1 MQKTF
6 ESLKDNDIEIIVIAY
21 LLKHPELIDTHFE
34 YLDNSLFANVENLKI
49 FNVLEDFHRSQKNVS
64 IDTIKNYIPDIQSK
78 THKNLSSQIDQIV
91 FSKDI
96 FSNYLETL
104 QELHLRRE
112 LFKIT
117 QNKNNESTTFE
128 TSSNIKDIF
137 LDLEKKIF
145 DLSNIKKDKYE
156 IRDFSSVT
164 KASLQLI
171 EKAFKKKGKY
181 SGIVSG
187 FVDLDNMLE
196 GLQNSDLIILAGRPS
211 MGKTALATNIAFNAA
226 KYFFQEEDK
235 GSVVMFSLEMSAEQI
250 GLRILAE
257 QSKIPSDKLRKGEF
271 NEKDSLE
278 LQNTYQEINNLN
290 FFFDDSPNL
299 TVSELRSK
307 LRRYKNNY
315 NIKLVLIDYLQL
327 IKPESNRDN
336 RVNELSEI
344 TRNLKQLAKEFDL
357 PVISLSQLSR
367 QVENRDDKR
376 PLLSDLRE
384 SGSIEQDAD
393 VVMFIYRESYY
404 LERLEPIRKSEED
417 DLKYNERVSRWQQ
430 LTNDNYNKAEII
442 IAKQRHGPIG
452 SIKMHF
458 DANYTK
464 FSDLTTKDYDNIIE

>member
-1 MQKTF
+1 MQKTY
-6 ESLKDNDIEIIVIAY
+6 ESLKDNDIEIIIIAY
-21 LLKHPELIDTHFE
+21 LIKHPELIDTHFE
-34 YLDNSLFANVENLKI
+34 YLDNSLFANKENLKI
-49 FNVLEDFHRSQKNVS
+49 FNVLEDFHKSQKNIS

-78 THKNLSSQIDQIV
+78 THKDLSFQIDKII
-91 FSKDI
+91 FSKEI
-96 FSNYLETL
+96 FTNYLETL

-128 TSSNIKDIF
+128 TSNSIKDIF

-145 DLSNIKKDKYE
+145 DLSNLKKDNYE
-156 IRDFSSVT
+156 LRDFSSVT
-164 KASLQLI
+164 KSSLQLI

-181 SGIVSG
+181 SGVISG
-187 FVDLDNMLE
+187 FGDLDNMLG

-226 KYFFQEEDK
+226 KYFSQEENK

-257 QSKIPSDKLRKGEF
+257 QSRIPSDRLRKGEL

-278 LQNTYQEINNLN
+278 LQNTYQEISNFN

-307 LRRYKNNY
+307 LRRYKNHY

-404 LERLEPIRKSEED
+404 LQRNEPTRGADESQESYQKKHDSWKDRNEE
-417 DLKYNERVSRWQQ
+417 VF
-430 LTNDNYNKAEII
+430 NKAELIV
-442 IAKQRHGPIG
+442 AKQRNGPTGKIELY
-452 SIKMHF
+452 F
-458 DANYTK
+458 DDKFTK
-464 FSDLTTKDYDNIIE
+464 FLGIEKNASN

>member
-1 MQKTF
+1 MQKSY
-6 ESLKDNDIEIIVIAY
+6 ENLKDNDIEIIVLAY
-21 LLKHPELIDTHFE
+21 LLKHSELLDSHFELISSD
-34 YLDNSLFANVENLKI
+34 LFANIENLKI
-49 FNVLEDFHRSQKNVS
+49 FKVLEDFHQSQKNIS
-64 IDTIKNYIPDIQSK
+64 IETVKNYIPDIQSNTLK
-78 THKNLSSQIDQIV
+78 DLSLQIDQIV

-96 FSNYLETL
+96 FKNYLETL
-104 QELHLRRE
+104 RELYLRRE

-117 QNKNNESTTFE
+117 QSKNTETTSFE
-128 TSSNIKDIF
+128 TSNNIKDIF
-137 LDLEKKIF
+137 LDLEKKLF
-145 DLSNIKKDKYE
+145 DLSNFNKDSYE
-156 IRDFSSVT
+156 FKDFATVT
-164 KASLQLI
+164 KSSIQLV

-181 SGIVSG
+181 SGVVSG
-187 FVDLDNMLE
+187 FTDLDNMLG

-226 KYFFQEEDK
+226 KFYSSDEEK

-257 QSKIPSDKLRKGEF
+257 QSKIPSDKLRKGELT
-271 NEKDSLE
+271 EKDSIALSD
-278 LQNTYQEINNLN
+278 TYKEIHNLK

-327 IKPESNRDN
+327 IKPEGNKDN

-357 PVISLSQLSR
+357 PVVSLSQLSR
-367 QVENRDDKR
+367 QVESRDDKR

-404 LERLEPIRKSEED
+404 LQRNEPTRGSDESQESYQKKHDAWKDRNEE
-417 DLKYNERVSRWQQ
+417 VF
-430 LTNDNYNKAEII
+430 NKAELIV
-442 IAKQRHGPIG
+442 AKQRNGPTG
-452 SIKMHF
+452 KVDLYF
-458 DANYTK
+458 DDKYTK
-464 FSDLTTKDYDNIIE
+464 FLGMEK

>member
-21 LLKHPELIDTHFE
+21 LLKHPDLLDTHFE
-34 YLDNSLFANVENLKI
+34 HLDNSLFANVENLKI
-49 FNVLEDFHRSQKNVS
+49 FNILEDFNKSQKNIS

-78 THKNLSSQIDQIV
+78 THKELSQQIDQIV

-96 FSNYLETL
+96 FSSYLETL
-104 QELHLRRE
+104 QELYMRRE

-128 TSSNIKDIF
+128 TASNIKDIF
-137 LDLEKKIF
+137 MDLEKKLF
-145 DLSNIKKDKYE
+145 DLTNYKKSNYE
-156 IRDFSSVT
+156 FKNFATVT
-164 KASLQLI
+164 KSSLQLV

-187 FVDLDNMLE
+187 FEDLDNMLG

-211 MGKTALATNIAFNAA
+211 MGKTALATNIAFNAT
-226 KYFFQEEDK
+226 KYFSREEDK

-257 QSKIPSDKLRKGEF
+257 QSKIPSDKLRKGEL

-290 FFFDDSPNL
+290 FYFDDSPNL

-327 IKPESNRDN
+327 IKPEGSRDN

-404 LERLEPIRKSEED
+404 LQRNEPIRGADETQESYQKKHDTWKDRNEE
-417 DLKYNERVSRWQQ
+417 VF
-430 LTNDNYNKAEII
+430 NKAELIV
-442 IAKQRHGPIG
+442 AKQRNGPTGKIELY
-452 SIKMHF
+452 F
-458 DANYTK
+458 DDKYTK
-464 FSDLTTKDYDNIIE
+464 FLGIEKNASN

>member
-1 MQKTF
+1 MQKSY
-6 ESLKDNDIEIIVIAY
+6 ENLKDNDIEIIVIAY
-21 LLKHPELIDTHFE
+21 LLKHSDL
-34 YLDNSLFANVENLKI
+34 LDSYYEHINSSLFANLENLKI
-49 FNVLEDFHRSQKNVS
+49 YNVLIDFHQSQKNIS
-64 IDTIKNYIPDIQSK
+64 IETIKNYIPDIQSQTLK
-78 THKNLSSQIDQIV
+78 DLSLQVDQIV
-91 FSKDI
+91 FSDEI
-96 FSNYLETL
+96 FKNYLETL
-104 QELHLRRE
+104 QELYLRRE

-117 QNKNNESTTFE
+117 QSKNIESISFE
-128 TSSNIKDIF
+128 TSNSIKNIY

-145 DLSNIKKDKYE
+145 DLSNLKKDSYE
-156 IRDFSSVT
+156 FKDFATVT
-164 KASLQLI
+164 KSSLKI
-171 EKAFKKKGKY
+171 VEKAFKKKGKY
-181 SGIVSG
+181 SGVVSG
-187 FVDLDNMLE
+187 FGDLDNMLG

-226 KYFFQEEDK
+226 KYFSNEKENA
-235 GSVVMFSLEMSAEQI
+235 SAVMFSLEMSAEQI

-257 QSKIPSDKLRKGEF
+257 QAKIPSDKLRKGDL
-271 NEKDSLE
+271 NEKDSIE
-278 LQNTYQEINNLN
+278 LSNAYQEIHKLN

-327 IKPESNRDN
+327 IKPEGNRDN
-336 RVNELSEI
+336 RVSELSEI

-404 LERLEPIRKSEED
+404 LQRNEPTRGPDETQDSYKKKHDAWKDRNEE
-417 DLKYNERVSRWQQ
+417 VF
-430 LTNDNYNKAEII
+430 NKAELIV
-442 IAKQRHGPIG
+442 AKQRNGPTG
-452 SIKMHF
+452 KVDLYF
-458 DANYTK
+458 DDKYTK
-464 FSDLTTKDYDNIIE
+464 FLGMDKNSKN

>member
-1 MQKTF
+1 MQKSF
-6 ESLKDNDIEIIVIAY
+6 ENLKDNDIEIIVLAY
-21 LLKHPELIDTHFE
+21 ILKHSDLLDSHFD
-34 YLDNSLFANVENLKI
+34 YINSNLFANPENLKI
-49 FNVLEDFHRSQKNVS
+49 FSILIDFHQSQKNIS
-64 IDTIKNYIPDIQSK
+64 IETIKNYIPDIQSNTFK
-78 THKNLSSQIDQIV
+78 DLSLQIDQIV
-91 FSKDI
+91 FSKEI
-96 FSNYLETL
+96 FKNYLENL
-104 QELHLRRE
+104 QELYLRRE

-117 QNKNNESTTFE
+117 QSKNNESTSFVTE
-128 TSSNIKDIF
+128 NSIKDMV
-137 LDLEKKIF
+137 LDLEKKLF
-145 DLSNIKKDKYE
+145 DLSNFKKDNYE
-156 IRDFSSVT
+156 FKDFATVT
-164 KASLQLI
+164 KSSLQI
-171 EKAFKKKGKY
+171 VEKAFKKKGKY
-181 SGIVSG
+181 SGIASG
-187 FVDLDNMLE
+187 FTDLDNMLG

-226 KYFFQEEDK
+226 KYFANDEENA
-235 GSVVMFSLEMSAEQI
+235 SAVMFSLEMSAEQI

-257 QSKIPSDKLRKGEF
+257 QARIPSDKLRKGEL

-278 LQNTYQEINNLN
+278 LSNAYQEIHKLN

-327 IKPESNRDN
+327 IKPEGNRDN

-404 LERLEPIRKSEED
+404 LQRNEPTRGPDESQESYQKKHDTWKDRNEE
-417 DLKYNERVSRWQQ
+417 VF
-430 LTNDNYNKAEII
+430 NKAELI
-442 IAKQRHGPIG
+442 IAKQRNGPTG
-452 SIKMHF
+452 KVDLYF
-458 DANYTK
+458 DDKYTK
-464 FSDLTTKDYDNIIE
+464 FLGMDKNSDK

>member
-1 MQKTF
+1 MQKNF
-6 ESLKDNDIEIIVIAY
+6 ENLKDNDIEIIVLAY
-21 LLKHPELIDTHFE
+21 LLKHPDLLDSHFE
-34 YLDNSLFANVENLKI
+34 DINSDLFANLENLKI
-49 FNVLEDFHRSQKNVS
+49 FKVLNDFHQSQKNIS
-64 IDTIKNYIPDIQSK
+64 IETIKNYIPDIQSQTLK
-78 THKNLSSQIDQIV
+78 DLSSQIDQIV
-91 FSKDI
+91 FSKEI
-96 FSNYLETL
+96 FKNYLESL
-104 QELHLRRE
+104 HELYLRRE
-112 LFKIT
+112 IFKIT
-117 QNKNNESTTFE
+117 QSKNLESTSFD
-128 TSSNIKDIF
+128 TSNSIKSIV
-137 LDLEKKIF
+137 LDLEKKLF
-145 DLSNIKKDKYE
+145 DLSNIKKDSYE
-156 IRDFSSVT
+156 FKDFATVT
-164 KASLQLI
+164 KSSLQI
-171 EKAFKKKGKY
+171 VEKAFKKKGKY

-187 FVDLDNMLE
+187 FTDLDDKLG

-226 KYFFQEEDK
+226 KYFSNEEENA
-235 GSVVMFSLEMSAEQI
+235 SAVMFSLEMSAEQI

-257 QSKIPSDKLRKGEF
+257 QAKIPSDKLRKGEL

-278 LQNTYQEINNLN
+278 LSNAYQEIHKLN

-327 IKPESNRDN
+327 IKPEGNRDN

-357 PVISLSQLSR
+357 PVVSLSQLSR

-404 LERLEPIRKSEED
+404 LQRNEPTRGSDETQESYQKKYEAWRNRNEE
-417 DLKYNERVSRWQQ
+417 VF
-430 LTNDNYNKAEII
+430 NKAELI
-442 IAKQRHGPIG
+442 IAKQRNGPTG
-452 SIKMHF
+452 KVDLYF
-458 DANYTK
+458 DDKYTK
-464 FSDLTTKDYDNIIE
+464 FLGMDKNSNK

>member
-1 MQKTF
+1 MQKTY

-34 YLDNSLFANVENLKI
+34 LLNNYLFSNLDNLKI
-49 FNVLEDFHRSQKNVS
+49 FKVIYEFHNSQKNVS
-64 IDTIKNYIPDIQSK
+64 IDTIKNYIPDIQTK
-78 THKNLSSQIDQIV
+78 TLRDLSHQIDQIV

-104 QELHLRRE
+104 QELYLRRE

-117 QNKNNESTTFE
+117 QNKNSEITSFE

-137 LDLEKKIF
+137 LDFEKKLF
-145 DLSNIKKDKYE
+145 DLSNLNNDNYE
-156 IRDFSSVT
+156 LRDFASVT
-164 KASLQLI
+164 KSSLQLV

-187 FVDLDNMLE
+187 FGDLDNMLG

-211 MGKTALATNIAFNAA
+211 MGKTALATNIAFNAS
-226 KYFFQEEDK
+226 KYFSQEDDK
-235 GSVVMFSLEMSAEQI
+235 SSVVMFSLEMSAEQI

-257 QSKIPSDKLRKGEF
+257 QSRIPSDKLRKGEL
-271 NEKDSLE
+271 NEKDSLD
-278 LQNTYQEINNLN
+278 LQNTYKEINNLN

-307 LRRYKNNY
+307 LRRYKNNF

-327 IKPESNRDN
+327 IKPEGNKDN

-404 LERLEPIRKSEED
+404 LQRNEPTRGADETQESYQKKHNSWKDRNEE
-417 DLKYNERVSRWQQ
+417 VF
-430 LTNDNYNKAEII
+430 NKAELIV
-442 IAKQRHGPIG
+442 AKQRNGPTGKIELY
-452 SIKMHF
+452 F
-458 DANYTK
+458 DDKYTK
-464 FSDLTTKDYDNIIE
+464 FLGIEKNASN

>member
-6 ESLKDNDIEIIVIAY
+6 ESLKDNDIETIVIAY
-21 LLKHPELIDTHFE
+21 LLKHPELIDTHYE
-34 YLDNSLFANVENLKI
+34 YLDNSLFANPENLKI
-49 FNVLEDFHRSQKNVS
+49 FNVLDDFHKSQKNIS

-78 THKNLSSQIDQIV
+78 THKDLSLKIDQIV

-104 QELHLRRE
+104 QELYLRRQ

-117 QNKNNESTTFE
+117 QNKNYESTSFE
-128 TSSNIKDIF
+128 TTNSIKDIF
-137 LDLEKKIF
+137 LDLEKKLF
-145 DLSNIKKDKYE
+145 DLSNFKKSTYE
-156 IRDFSSVT
+156 IRNFASVT
-164 KASLQLI
+164 KASLQLV

-181 SGIVSG
+181 SGVVSG
-187 FVDLDNMLE
+187 FVDLDNILG

-226 KYFFQEEDK
+226 KYFSQEDEK
-235 GSVVMFSLEMSAEQI
+235 GSVLMFSLEMSAEQI

-257 QSKIPSDKLRKGEF
+257 QSKIPSDKLRKGEL
-271 NEKDSLE
+271 NEKDSLK
-278 LQNTYQEINNLN
+278 LSNTYQEINNLN
-290 FFFDDSPNL
+290 FFFDDSPNI

-315 NIKLVLIDYLQL
+315 NIRLVIIDYLQL
-327 IKPESNRDN
+327 IKPESNKDN

-404 LERLEPIRKSEED
+404 LQRNEPTRGADETQESYQKKHDSWKDRNEE
-417 DLKYNERVSRWQQ
+417 VF
-430 LTNDNYNKAEII
+430 NKAELIV
-442 IAKQRHGPIG
+442 AKQRNGPTGKIELY
-452 SIKMHF
+452 F
-458 DANYTK
+458 DDKYTK
-464 FSDLTTKDYDNIIE
+464 FLGIEKNVSN

>member
-1 MQKTF
+1 MQKTY
-6 ESLKDNDIEIIVIAY
+6 ENLKDNDIEIIVIAY
-21 LLKHPELIDTHFE
+21 LLKHPELLDTHFE
-34 YLDNSLFANVENLKI
+34 HINPDLFSNIENLKI
-49 FNVLEDFHRSQKNVS
+49 YKVLNDFHQSQKN
-64 IDTIKNYIPDIQSK
+64 ITIETIKNYIPDIQSNTLK
-78 THKNLSSQIDQIV
+78 DLSSQIDQIV

-96 FSNYLETL
+96 FKSYLETL
-104 QELHLRRE
+104 QELFIRRE

-117 QNKNNESTTFE
+117 QNKNSESTTFN
-128 TSSNIKDIF
+128 TSSNIKDIV
-137 LDLEKKIF
+137 LDLEKKLF
-145 DLSNIKKDKYE
+145 DLSNFKKDNYE
-156 IRDFSSVT
+156 FKDFATVT
-164 KASLQLI
+164 KSSLKI
-171 EKAFKKKGKY
+171 VEKAFKKKGKY

-187 FVDLDNMLE
+187 FEDLDNMLG

-226 KYFFQEEDK
+226 KYFSNEEEK
-235 GSVVMFSLEMSAEQI
+235 ASAVMFSLEMSAEQI

-257 QSKIPSDKLRKGEF
+257 QAKIPSDKLRKGDL

-278 LQNTYQEINNLN
+278 LSNAYQEIHKLN

-327 IKPESNRDN
+327 IKPEGSRDN
-336 RVNELSEI
+336 RVSELSEI

-404 LERLEPIRKSEED
+404 LQRNEPTRGPDESQDSYKKKHDSWKDRNEE
-417 DLKYNERVSRWQQ
+417 VF
-430 LTNDNYNKAEII
+430 NKAELIV
-442 IAKQRHGPIG
+442 AKQRNGPTG
-452 SIKMHF
+452 KVDLYF
-458 DANYTK
+458 DDKYTK
-464 FSDLTTKDYDNIIE
+464 FLGMDKNSKN

>member
-1 MQKTF
+1 MQKTY

-21 LLKHPELIDTHFE
+21 LLKHPDLIDTHFE
-34 YLDNSLFANVENLKI
+34 YLNNSLFSNKENLRI
-49 FNVLEDFHRSQKNVS
+49 FNVLEDFHKSQKNIS
-64 IDTIKNYIPDIQSK
+64 IDTIKNYIPDIHSQ
-78 THKNLSSQIDQIV
+78 THKDLSLQIDQIV
-91 FSKDI
+91 FSEDI
-96 FSNYLETL
+96 FSSYIETL
-104 QELHLRRE
+104 QELYLRRE

-117 QNKNNESTTFE
+117 QNKNNEATTFE
-128 TSSNIKDIF
+128 TSNSIKDIF
-137 LDLEKKIF
+137 TDLEKKLI
-145 DLSNIKKDKYE
+145 DISNFKKDNYE
-156 IRDFSSVT
+156 FRDFASVT
-164 KASLQLI
+164 KASLKLV
-171 EKAFKKKGKY
+171 ERAFKKKGKY

-187 FVDLDNMLE
+187 FVDLDNMLG

-211 MGKTALATNIAFNAA
+211 MGKTALATNIAFNTA
-226 KYFFQEEDK
+226 KYFAKEKEA

-257 QSKIPSDKLRKGEF
+257 QSKIPSDKLRKGDL

-278 LQNTYQEINNLN
+278 LQNTFQEINDLN

-315 NIKLVLIDYLQL
+315 NIRLVLIDYLQL

-404 LERLEPIRKSEED
+404 LQRNEPTRGADETQESYQKKHDSWKDRNEE
-417 DLKYNERVSRWQQ
+417 VF
-430 LTNDNYNKAEII
+430 NKAELIV
-442 IAKQRHGPIG
+442 AKQRNGPTGKIELY
-452 SIKMHF
+452 F
-458 DANYTK
+458 DDKYTK
-464 FSDLTTKDYDNIIE
+464 FLGIEKNASN

>member
-1 MQKTF
+1 MQKSY
-6 ESLKDNDIEIIVIAY
+6 ENLKDNDIEIIVLAY
-21 LLKHPELIDTHFE
+21 ILKHPELLDSHFE
-34 YLDNSLFANVENLKI
+34 FISVDLFANLENLKI
-49 FNVLEDFHRSQKNVS
+49 FKVLEDFHRSQKNIS
-64 IDTIKNYIPDIQSK
+64 IETVKNYIPDIQSNTLK
-78 THKNLSSQIDQIV
+78 ELSLQIDQIV

-96 FSNYLETL
+96 FKNYLETL
-104 QELHLRRE
+104 QELYLRRE

-117 QNKNNESTTFE
+117 QSKNTETTSFE
-128 TSSNIKDIF
+128 TSNNIKDIF
-137 LDLEKKIF
+137 LDLEKKLF
-145 DLSNIKKDKYE
+145 DLSNFNKDSY
-156 IRDFSSVT
+156 DFKDFATVT
-164 KASLQLI
+164 KSSIQLV

-181 SGIVSG
+181 SGVASG
-187 FVDLDNMLE
+187 FSDLDNMLG
-196 GLQNSDLIILAGRPS
+196 GLQNSDLVILAARPS

-226 KYFFQEEDK
+226 KYYSSEEEK

-257 QSKIPSDKLRKGEF
+257 QSKIPSDKLRKGELTE
-271 NEKDSLE
+271 NDSMALSE
-278 LQNTYQEINNLN
+278 AYKEIHNLN

-327 IKPESNRDN
+327 IKPEGNKDN

-357 PVISLSQLSR
+357 PVVSLSQLSR
-367 QVENRDDKR
+367 QVESRDDKR

-404 LERLEPIRKSEED
+404 LQRNEPTRGPDESQESYQKKHDAWKDRNEE
-417 DLKYNERVSRWQQ
+417 VF
-430 LTNDNYNKAEII
+430 NKAELIV
-442 IAKQRHGPIG
+442 AKQRNGPTG
-452 SIKMHF
+452 KVDLYF
-458 DANYTK
+458 DDKYTK
-464 FSDLTTKDYDNIIE
+464 FLGMEK

>member
-1 MQKTF
+1 MQKSY
-6 ESLKDNDIEIIVIAY
+6 ENLKDNDIEIIVLAY
-21 LLKHPELIDTHFE
+21 LLKHSELLDSHFE
-34 YLDNSLFANVENLKI
+34 FISADLFANSENLKI
-49 FNVLEDFHRSQKNVS
+49 FKVLEDFHQKQKNIS
-64 IDTIKNYIPDIQSK
+64 IETVKNYIPDIQSNTLK
-78 THKNLSSQIDQIV
+78 GLSLQIDQIV

-96 FSNYLETL
+96 FKNYLETL
-104 QELHLRRE
+104 QELYLRRE

-117 QNKNNESTTFE
+117 QSKNTEATSFE
-128 TSSNIKDIF
+128 TSNNVKDIF
-137 LDLEKKIF
+137 LDLEKKLF
-145 DLSNIKKDKYE
+145 DLSNFNKDSYE
-156 IRDFSSVT
+156 FKDFATVT
-164 KASLQLI
+164 KSSIKLV

-181 SGIVSG
+181 SGVVSG
-187 FVDLDNMLE
+187 FNDLDNMLG
-196 GLQNSDLIILAGRPS
+196 GLQNSDLVILAGRPS

-226 KYFFQEEDK
+226 KFYSSEEEK

-257 QSKIPSDKLRKGEF
+257 QSKIPSDKLRKGELTE
-271 NEKDSLE
+271 NDSIALSE
-278 LQNTYQEINNLN
+278 TYKEIHNLK

-327 IKPESNRDN
+327 IKPEGNKDN

-357 PVISLSQLSR
+357 PVVSLSQLSR
-367 QVENRDDKR
+367 QVESRDDKR

-404 LERLEPIRKSEED
+404 LQRNEPTRGPDESQESYQKKHDAWKNRNEE
-417 DLKYNERVSRWQQ
+417 VF
-430 LTNDNYNKAEII
+430 NKAELI
-442 IAKQRHGPIG
+442 IAKQRNGPTG
-452 SIKMHF
+452 KVDLYF
-458 DANYTK
+458 DDKYTK
-464 FSDLTTKDYDNIIE
+464 FLGMEK

>member
-1 MQKTF
+1 MQKSY
-6 ESLKDNDIEIIVIAY
+6 ENLKDNDIEIIVLAY
-21 LLKHPELIDTHFE
+21 LLKHSELLDSHFELISSD
-34 YLDNSLFANVENLKI
+34 LFANIENLKI
-49 FNVLEDFHRSQKNVS
+49 FKVLEDFHQSQKNIS
-64 IDTIKNYIPDIQSK
+64 IETVKNYIPDIQSNTLK
-78 THKNLSSQIDQIV
+78 DLSLQIDQIV

-96 FSNYLETL
+96 FKNYLETL
-104 QELHLRRE
+104 QELYLRRE

-117 QNKNNESTTFE
+117 QSKNTETTSFE
-128 TSSNIKDIF
+128 TSNNIKDIF
-137 LDLEKKIF
+137 LDLEKKLF
-145 DLSNIKKDKYE
+145 DLSNFNKDSYE
-156 IRDFSSVT
+156 FKDFATVT
-164 KASLQLI
+164 KSSIQLV

-181 SGIVSG
+181 SGVVSG
-187 FVDLDNMLE
+187 FTDLDNMLG

-226 KYFFQEEDK
+226 KFYSSDEEK

-257 QSKIPSDKLRKGEF
+257 QSKIPSDKLRKGELT
-271 NEKDSLE
+271 EKDSIALSD
-278 LQNTYQEINNLN
+278 TYKEIHNLK

-327 IKPESNRDN
+327 IKPEGNKDN

-357 PVISLSQLSR
+357 PVVSLSQLSR
-367 QVENRDDKR
+367 QVESRDDKR

-404 LERLEPIRKSEED
+404 LQRNEPTRGSDESQESYQKKHDAWKDRNEE
-417 DLKYNERVSRWQQ
+417 VF
-430 LTNDNYNKAEII
+430 NKAELI
-442 IAKQRHGPIG
+442 IAKQRNGPTG
-452 SIKMHF
+452 KVDLYF
-458 DANYTK
+458 DDKYTK
-464 FSDLTTKDYDNIIE
+464 FLGMEK

>member
-1 MQKTF
+1 MQKSF
-6 ESLKDNDIEIIVIAY
+6 DSLKDNDIEIIVIAY

-34 YLDNSLFANVENLKI
+34 YLDNSLFSNIENLKI
-49 FNVLEDFHRSQKNVS
+49 FNVLEEFHKSQKNIS

-78 THKNLSSQIDQIV
+78 THKDLSFQIDQIV

-96 FSNYLETL
+96 FSSYLETL

-128 TSSNIKDIF
+128 ISNSIKDIV
-137 LDLEKKIF
+137 LDLEKKLF
-145 DLSNIKKDKYE
+145 DLSNYKKDNYE
-156 IRDFSSVT
+156 LKNFSSVT
-164 KASLQLI
+164 KSSLQLI

-187 FVDLDNMLE
+187 FGDLDNML
-196 GLQNSDLIILAGRPS
+196 GGMQNSDLIILAGRPS

-226 KYFFQEEDK
+226 KYFSQEENK

-257 QSKIPSDKLRKGEF
+257 QSKISSDKLRKGEI
-271 NEKDSLE
+271 NEKDSLK
-278 LQNTYQEINNLN
+278 LQNTYQEINSLN

-307 LRRYKNNY
+307 LRRYKNNF

-367 QVENRDDKR
+367 QVENREDKR

-404 LERLEPIRKSEED
+404 LQRNEPTRGADETQESYQKKHDSWKD
-417 DLKYNERVSRWQQ
+417 RNEQVF
-430 LTNDNYNKAEII
+430 NKAELIV
-442 IAKQRHGPIG
+442 AKQRNGPTGKIELY
-452 SIKMHF
+452 F
-458 DANYTK
+458 DDKFTK
-464 FSDLTTKDYDNIIE
+464 FLGIEKNASN

>member
-1 MQKTF
+1 MQKSY
-6 ESLKDNDIEIIVIAY
+6 ENLKDNDIEIIVLAY
-21 LLKHPELIDTHFE
+21 LLKHSELLDSHFE
-34 YLDNSLFANVENLKI
+34 FISADLFANSENLKI
-49 FNVLEDFHRSQKNVS
+49 FKVLEDFHQKQKNIS
-64 IDTIKNYIPDIQSK
+64 IETVKNYIPDIQSNTLK
-78 THKNLSSQIDQIV
+78 GLSLQIDQIV

-96 FSNYLETL
+96 FKNYLETL
-104 QELHLRRE
+104 QELYLRRE

-117 QNKNNESTTFE
+117 QSKNTEATSFE
-128 TSSNIKDIF
+128 TSNNVKDIF
-137 LDLEKKIF
+137 LDLEKKLF
-145 DLSNIKKDKYE
+145 DLSNFNKDSYE
-156 IRDFSSVT
+156 FKDFATVT
-164 KASLQLI
+164 KSSIKLV

-181 SGIVSG
+181 SGVVSG
-187 FVDLDNMLE
+187 FNDLDNMLG
-196 GLQNSDLIILAGRPS
+196 GLQNSDLVILAGRPS

-226 KYFFQEEDK
+226 KFYSSEEEK

-257 QSKIPSDKLRKGEF
+257 QSKIPSDKLRKGELTE
-271 NEKDSLE
+271 NDSIALSE
-278 LQNTYQEINNLN
+278 TYKEIHNLK

-327 IKPESNRDN
+327 IKPEGNKDN

-357 PVISLSQLSR
+357 PVVSLSQLSR
-367 QVENRDDKR
+367 QVESRDDKR

-404 LERLEPIRKSEED
+404 LQRNEPNRGPDESQESYQKKHDAWKDRNEE
-417 DLKYNERVSRWQQ
+417 VF
-430 LTNDNYNKAEII
+430 NKAELI
-442 IAKQRHGPIG
+442 IAKQRNGPTG
-452 SIKMHF
+452 KVDLYF
-458 DANYTK
+458 DDKYTK
-464 FSDLTTKDYDNIIE
+464 FLGMEK

>member
-21 LLKHPELIDTHFE
+21 LLKHPELIDSHFE
-34 YLDNSLFANVENLKI
+34 HLDNTLFANAENLKI
-49 FNVLEDFHRSQKNVS
+49 FDILIDFHKSQKNIS

-78 THKNLSSQIDQIV
+78 THKDLSSQIDQIV
-91 FSKDI
+91 FSKEV
-96 FSNYLETL
+96 FSNYLDTL
-104 QELHLRRE
+104 QDLYLRRE

-128 TSSNIKDIF
+128 TSMGIKDIF

-145 DLSNIKKDKYE
+145 DLSNKKKDNYE
-156 IRDFSSVT
+156 LRDFASVT
-164 KASLQLI
+164 KASLQLV
-171 EKAFKKKGKY
+171 EKAFKRKGKY
-181 SGIVSG
+181 SGVVSG
-187 FVDLDNMLE
+187 FGDLDNMLG

-226 KYFFQEEDK
+226 KYFSQDIDK

-257 QSKIPSDKLRKGEF
+257 QSKIPSDKLRKGEL

-278 LQNTYQEINNLN
+278 LSNAYQDINNLN

-299 TVSELRSK
+299 SVSELRSK
-307 LRRYKNNY
+307 LRRYKNNF
-315 NIKLVLIDYLQL
+315 NIKLIIIDYLQL
-327 IKPESNRDN
+327 IKPEGNRDN

-344 TRNLKQLAKEFDL
+344 TRNLKQLAKEFNL

-404 LERLEPIRKSEED
+404 LQRNEPTRGADETQESYQKKMD
-417 DLKYNERVSRWQQ
+417 VWKDRNEAVF
-430 LTNDNYNKAEII
+430 NKAELIV
-442 IAKQRHGPIG
+442 AKQRNGPTGKIELY
-452 SIKMHF
+452 F
-458 DANYTK
+458 DDKYTK
-464 FSDLTTKDYDNIIE
+464 FLGIEKNASN

>member
-1 MQKTF
+1 MQKSF
-6 ESLKDNDIEIIVIAY
+6 ENLKDNDIEIIVLAY
-21 LLKHPELIDTHFE
+21 LLKHPELLDSHFE
-34 YLDNSLFANVENLKI
+34 LISSDLFANLENLKI
-49 FNVLEDFHRSQKNVS
+49 FKILEDFHQSQKNIS
-64 IDTIKNYIPDIQSK
+64 IETIKNYIPDIQSNTLK
-78 THKNLSSQIDQIV
+78 DLSLQIDQIV

-96 FSNYLETL
+96 FKNYLETL
-104 QELHLRRE
+104 QELYLRRE

-117 QNKNNESTTFE
+117 QSKNNETTTFE
-128 TSSNIKDIF
+128 TSNNIKDIF
-137 LDLEKKIF
+137 LDLEKKLF
-145 DLSNIKKDKYE
+145 DLSNFNKDSYE
-156 IRDFSSVT
+156 FKDFATVT
-164 KASLQLI
+164 KSSIQLV

-181 SGIVSG
+181 SGVASG
-187 FVDLDNMLE
+187 FTDLDNMLG

-226 KYFFQEEDK
+226 KFYSSDEEK

-257 QSKIPSDKLRKGEF
+257 QSKIPSDKLRKGELT
-271 NEKDSLE
+271 EKDSIALSD
-278 LQNTYQEINNLN
+278 TYKEIHNLK

-327 IKPESNRDN
+327 IKPEGNKDN

-357 PVISLSQLSR
+357 PVVSLSQLSR
-367 QVENRDDKR
+367 QVESRDDKR

-404 LERLEPIRKSEED
+404 LQRNEPTRGSDESQESYQKKHDAWKDRNEE
-417 DLKYNERVSRWQQ
+417 VF
-430 LTNDNYNKAEII
+430 NKAELIV
-442 IAKQRHGPIG
+442 AKQRNGPTG
-452 SIKMHF
+452 KVNLYF
-458 DANYTK
+458 DDKYTK
-464 FSDLTTKDYDNIIE
+464 FLGMEK

>member
-1 MQKTF
+1 MQKTY
-6 ESLKDNDIEIIVIAY
+6 ENLKDNDIEIIVIAY
-21 LLKHPELIDTHFE
+21 LLKHPELLDTHFE
-34 YLDNSLFANVENLKI
+34 HINPDLFSNIENLKI
-49 FNVLEDFHRSQKNVS
+49 YNVLNDFHQSQKN
-64 IDTIKNYIPDIQSK
+64 ITIETIKNYIPDIQSNTLK
-78 THKNLSSQIDQIV
+78 DLSSQIDQIV

-96 FSNYLETL
+96 FKNYLETL
-104 QELHLRRE
+104 QELFIRRE

-117 QNKNNESTTFE
+117 QNKNSESTTFN
-128 TSSNIKDIF
+128 TSSNIKDIV
-137 LDLEKKIF
+137 LDLEKKLF
-145 DLSNIKKDKYE
+145 DLSNFKKDNYE
-156 IRDFSSVT
+156 FKDFATVT
-164 KASLQLI
+164 KSSLKI
-171 EKAFKKKGKY
+171 VEKAFKKKGKY

-187 FVDLDNMLE
+187 FEDLDNMLG

-211 MGKTALATNIAFNAA
+211 MGKTALATNIAFNAS
-226 KYFFQEEDK
+226 KYFSNEEENA
-235 GSVVMFSLEMSAEQI
+235 SAVMFSLEMSAEQI

-257 QSKIPSDKLRKGEF
+257 QAKIPSDKLRKGDL
-271 NEKDSLE
+271 NERDSLE
-278 LQNTYQEINNLN
+278 LSNAYQEIHKLN

-327 IKPESNRDN
+327 IKPEGNRDN
-336 RVNELSEI
+336 RVSELSEI

-404 LERLEPIRKSEED
+404 LQRNEPTRGPDETQDSYKKKHDAWKDRNEE
-417 DLKYNERVSRWQQ
+417 VF
-430 LTNDNYNKAEII
+430 NKAELIV
-442 IAKQRHGPIG
+442 AKQRNGPTG
-452 SIKMHF
+452 KVDLYF
-458 DANYTK
+458 DDKYTK
-464 FSDLTTKDYDNIIE
+464 FLGMDKNSKN

>member
-1 MQKTF
+1 MQKSY
-6 ESLKDNDIEIIVIAY
+6 ENLKDNDIEIIVLAY
-21 LLKHPELIDTHFE
+21 LLKHSELLDSHFELISSD
-34 YLDNSLFANVENLKI
+34 LFANIENLKI
-49 FNVLEDFHRSQKNVS
+49 FKVLEDFHQSQKNIS
-64 IDTIKNYIPDIQSK
+64 IETVKNYIPDIQSNTLK
-78 THKNLSSQIDQIV
+78 DLSLQIDQIV

-96 FSNYLETL
+96 FKNYLETL
-104 QELHLRRE
+104 QELYLRRE

-117 QNKNNESTTFE
+117 QSKNNETTSFE
-128 TSSNIKDIF
+128 TSNNIKDIF
-137 LDLEKKIF
+137 LDLEKKLF
-145 DLSNIKKDKYE
+145 DLSNFNKDSYE
-156 IRDFSSVT
+156 FKDFATVT
-164 KASLQLI
+164 KSSIQLV

-181 SGIVSG
+181 SGVVSG
-187 FVDLDNMLE
+187 FTDLDNMLG

-226 KYFFQEEDK
+226 KFYSSDEEK

-257 QSKIPSDKLRKGEF
+257 QSKIPSDKLRKGELT
-271 NEKDSLE
+271 EKDSIALSD
-278 LQNTYQEINNLN
+278 TYKEIHNLK

-327 IKPESNRDN
+327 IKPEGNKDN

-357 PVISLSQLSR
+357 PVVSLSQLSR
-367 QVENRDDKR
+367 QVESRDDKR

-404 LERLEPIRKSEED
+404 LQRNEPTRGSDESQESYQKKHDAWKDRNEE
-417 DLKYNERVSRWQQ
+417 VF
-430 LTNDNYNKAEII
+430 NKAELIV
-442 IAKQRHGPIG
+442 AKQRNGPTG
-452 SIKMHF
+452 KVDLYF
-458 DANYTK
+458 DDKYTK
-464 FSDLTTKDYDNIIE
+464 FLGMEK

>member
-6 ESLKDNDIEIIVIAY
+6 DSLKDNDIEIIVIAY
-21 LLKHPELIDTHFE
+21 LLKHPDLLDTHFE
-34 YLDNSLFANVENLKI
+34 HLDSSLFANAENLKI
-49 FNVLEDFHRSQKNVS
+49 FNILNDFHKSQKNIS
-64 IDTIKNYIPDIQSK
+64 IDTIKNYIPDIQTK
-78 THKNLSSQIDQIV
+78 THKELSLQIDQIV
-91 FSKDI
+91 FSKDV
-96 FSNYLETL
+96 FSGYLETL
-104 QELHLRRE
+104 QELYMRRE

-128 TSSNIKDIF
+128 TANNIRDIF
-137 LDLEKKIF
+137 MDLEKKLF
-145 DLSNIKKDKYE
+145 DLTNFKKDNYE
-156 IRDFSSVT
+156 FKNFATVT
-164 KASLQLI
+164 KSSLQLV

-181 SGIVSG
+181 SGVVSG
-187 FVDLDNMLE
+187 FEDLDNMLG

-211 MGKTALATNIAFNAA
+211 MGKTALATNIAFNAT
-226 KYFFQEEDK
+226 KYFSKEKEK

-257 QSKIPSDKLRKGEF
+257 QSRIPSDKLRKGEL

-290 FFFDDSPNL
+290 FYFDDSPNL

-327 IKPESNRDN
+327 IKPEGSRDN

-404 LERLEPIRKSEED
+404 LQRNEPIRGADETQESYQKKHDTWKDRNEE
-417 DLKYNERVSRWQQ
+417 VF
-430 LTNDNYNKAEII
+430 NKAELIV
-442 IAKQRHGPIG
+442 AKQRNGPTGKIELY
-452 SIKMHF
+452 F
-458 DANYTK
+458 DDKYTK
-464 FSDLTTKDYDNIIE
+464 FLGIDKNASN

>member
-1 MQKTF
+1 MQKTY
-6 ESLKDNDIEIIVIAY
+6 ENLKDNDIEIIVIAY
-21 LLKHPELIDTHFE
+21 LLKHSELLDTYFE
-34 YLDNSLFANVENLKI
+34 HIYPDLFSSIENLKI
-49 FNVLEDFHRSQKNVS
+49 YKVLNDFNQSQKN
-64 IDTIKNYIPDIQSK
+64 ITIETIKNYIPDIQSNTFK
-78 THKNLSSQIDQIV
+78 DLSSQIDQIV

-96 FSNYLETL
+96 FKSYLDTL
-104 QELHLRRE
+104 QELFLRRE
-112 LFKIT
+112 LFKLT
-117 QNKNNESTTFE
+117 QNKNIESTTFN
-128 TSSNIKDIF
+128 TSSSIKDIV
-137 LDLEKKIF
+137 LDLEKKLF
-145 DLSNIKKDKYE
+145 DLSNFKKDNYE
-156 IRDFSSVT
+156 FKDFATVT
-164 KASLQLI
+164 KSSLKI
-171 EKAFKKKGKY
+171 VEKAFKKKGKY

-187 FVDLDNMLE
+187 FEDLDNMLG

-226 KYFFQEEDK
+226 KYFTNEDEK
-235 GSVVMFSLEMSAEQI
+235 ASVVMFSLEMSAEQI

-257 QSKIPSDKLRKGEF
+257 QARIPSDKLRKGDL

-278 LQNTYQEINNLN
+278 LSNAYQEIHKLN

-327 IKPESNRDN
+327 IKPEGNRDN
-336 RVNELSEI
+336 RVSELSEI

-404 LERLEPIRKSEED
+404 LQRNEPTRGPDETQDSYKKKHEAWKDRNEE
-417 DLKYNERVSRWQQ
+417 VF
-430 LTNDNYNKAEII
+430 NKAELI
-442 IAKQRHGPIG
+442 IAKQRNGPTG
-452 SIKMHF
+452 KVDLFF
-458 DANYTK
+458 DDKYTK
-464 FSDLTTKDYDNIIE
+464 FLGMDKNSKN

>member
-1 MQKTF
+1 MQKSY
-6 ESLKDNDIEIIVIAY
+6 ENLKDNDIEIIVLAY
-21 LLKHPELIDTHFE
+21 LLKHSELLDSHFELISSD
-34 YLDNSLFANVENLKI
+34 LFANIENLKI
-49 FNVLEDFHRSQKNVS
+49 FKVLEDFHQSQKNIS
-64 IDTIKNYIPDIQSK
+64 IETVKNYIPDIQSNTLK
-78 THKNLSSQIDQIV
+78 DLSLQIDQIV

-96 FSNYLETL
+96 FKNYLETL
-104 QELHLRRE
+104 QELYLRRE

-117 QNKNNESTTFE
+117 QSKNNETTSFE
-128 TSSNIKDIF
+128 TSNNIKDIF
-137 LDLEKKIF
+137 LDLEKKLF
-145 DLSNIKKDKYE
+145 DLSNFNKDSYE
-156 IRDFSSVT
+156 FKDFATVT
-164 KASLQLI
+164 KSSIQLV

-181 SGIVSG
+181 SGVVSG
-187 FVDLDNMLE
+187 FTDLDNMLG

-226 KYFFQEEDK
+226 KFYSSDEEK

-257 QSKIPSDKLRKGEF
+257 QSKIPSDKLRKGELT
-271 NEKDSLE
+271 EKDSIALSD
-278 LQNTYQEINNLN
+278 TYKEIHNLK

-327 IKPESNRDN
+327 IKPEGNKDN

-357 PVISLSQLSR
+357 PVVSLSQLSR
-367 QVENRDDKR
+367 QVESRDDKR

-404 LERLEPIRKSEED
+404 LQRNEPIRGSDESQESYQKKHDAWKDRNEE
-417 DLKYNERVSRWQQ
+417 VF
-430 LTNDNYNKAEII
+430 NKAELIV
-442 IAKQRHGPIG
+442 AKQRNGPTG
-452 SIKMHF
+452 KVDLYF
-458 DANYTK
+458 DDKYTK
-464 FSDLTTKDYDNIIE
+464 FLGMEK

>member
-1 MQKTF
+1 MQKSY
-6 ESLKDNDIEIIVIAY
+6 ENLKDNDIEIIVIAY
-21 LLKHPELIDTHFE
+21 LLKHSELLDSHFE
-34 YLDNSLFANVENLKI
+34 FISADLFANSENLKI
-49 FNVLEDFHRSQKNVS
+49 FKVLEDFHQKQKNIS
-64 IDTIKNYIPDIQSK
+64 IETVKNYIPDIQSNTLK
-78 THKNLSSQIDQIV
+78 GLSLQIDQIV

-96 FSNYLETL
+96 FKNYLETL
-104 QELHLRRE
+104 QELYLRRE

-117 QNKNNESTTFE
+117 QSKNTEATSFE
-128 TSSNIKDIF
+128 TSNNVKDIF
-137 LDLEKKIF
+137 LDLEKKLF
-145 DLSNIKKDKYE
+145 DLSNFNKDSYE
-156 IRDFSSVT
+156 FKDFATVT
-164 KASLQLI
+164 KSSIKLV

-181 SGIVSG
+181 SGVVSG
-187 FVDLDNMLE
+187 FNDLDNMLG
-196 GLQNSDLIILAGRPS
+196 GLQNSDLVILAGRPS

-226 KYFFQEEDK
+226 KFYSSEEEK

-257 QSKIPSDKLRKGEF
+257 QSKIPSDKLRKGELTE
-271 NEKDSLE
+271 NDSIALSE
-278 LQNTYQEINNLN
+278 TYKEIHNLK

-327 IKPESNRDN
+327 IKPEGNKDN

-357 PVISLSQLSR
+357 PVVSLSQLSR
-367 QVENRDDKR
+367 QVESRDDKR

-404 LERLEPIRKSEED
+404 LQRNEPTRGPDESQESYQKKHDAWKDRNEE
-417 DLKYNERVSRWQQ
+417 VF
-430 LTNDNYNKAEII
+430 NKAELI
-442 IAKQRHGPIG
+442 IAKQRNGPTG
-452 SIKMHF
+452 KVDLYF
-458 DANYTK
+458 DDKYTK
-464 FSDLTTKDYDNIIE
+464 FLGMEK

>member
-1 MQKTF
+1 MQKSY
-6 ESLKDNDIEIIVIAY
+6 ENLKDNDIEIIVLAY
-21 LLKHPELIDTHFE
+21 LLKHSELLDSHFE
-34 YLDNSLFANVENLKI
+34 FISADLFANSENLKI
-49 FNVLEDFHRSQKNVS
+49 FKVLEDFHLKQKNIS
-64 IDTIKNYIPDIQSK
+64 IETVKNYIPDIQSNTLK
-78 THKNLSSQIDQIV
+78 GLSLQIDQIV

-96 FSNYLETL
+96 FKNYLETL
-104 QELHLRRE
+104 LELYLRRE

-117 QNKNNESTTFE
+117 QSKNTEATSFE
-128 TSSNIKDIF
+128 TSNNVKDIF
-137 LDLEKKIF
+137 LDLEKKLF
-145 DLSNIKKDKYE
+145 DLSNFNKDSYE
-156 IRDFSSVT
+156 FKDFATVT
-164 KASLQLI
+164 KSSIKLV

-181 SGIVSG
+181 SGVVSG
-187 FVDLDNMLE
+187 FNDLDNMLG
-196 GLQNSDLIILAGRPS
+196 GLQNSDLVILAGRPS

-226 KYFFQEEDK
+226 KFYSSEEEK

-257 QSKIPSDKLRKGEF
+257 QSKIPSDKLRKGELTE
-271 NEKDSLE
+271 NDSIALSE
-278 LQNTYQEINNLN
+278 TYKEIHNLK

-327 IKPESNRDN
+327 IKPEGNKDN

-357 PVISLSQLSR
+357 PVVSLSQLSR
-367 QVENRDDKR
+367 QVESRDDKR

-404 LERLEPIRKSEED
+404 LQRNEPTRGPDESQESYQKKHDAWKNRNEE
-417 DLKYNERVSRWQQ
+417 VF
-430 LTNDNYNKAEII
+430 NKAELI
-442 IAKQRHGPIG
+442 IAKQRNGPTG
-452 SIKMHF
+452 KVDLYF
-458 DANYTK
+458 DDKYTK
-464 FSDLTTKDYDNIIE
+464 FLGMEK

>member
-1 MQKTF
+1 MQKSY
-6 ESLKDNDIEIIVIAY
+6 ENLKDNDIEIIVLAY
-21 LLKHPELIDTHFE
+21 LLKHSELLDSHFELISSD
-34 YLDNSLFANVENLKI
+34 LFANIENLKI
-49 FNVLEDFHRSQKNVS
+49 FKVLEDFHQSQKNIS
-64 IDTIKNYIPDIQSK
+64 IETVKNYIPDIQSNTLK
-78 THKNLSSQIDQIV
+78 DLSLQIDQIV

-96 FSNYLETL
+96 FKNYLETL
-104 QELHLRRE
+104 QELYLRRE

-117 QNKNNESTTFE
+117 QSKNTETTSFD
-128 TSSNIKDIF
+128 TSNNIKDIF
-137 LDLEKKIF
+137 LDLEKKLF
-145 DLSNIKKDKYE
+145 DLSNFNKDSYE
-156 IRDFSSVT
+156 FKDFATVT
-164 KASLQLI
+164 KSSIQLV

-181 SGIVSG
+181 SGVVSG
-187 FVDLDNMLE
+187 FTDLDNMLG

-226 KYFFQEEDK
+226 KFYSGDEEK

-257 QSKIPSDKLRKGEF
+257 QSKIPSDKLRKGELT
-271 NEKDSLE
+271 EKDSIALSD
-278 LQNTYQEINNLN
+278 TYKEIHNLK

-327 IKPESNRDN
+327 IKPEGNKDN

-357 PVISLSQLSR
+357 PVVSLSQLSR
-367 QVENRDDKR
+367 QVESRDDKR

-404 LERLEPIRKSEED
+404 LQRNEPIRGSDESQESYQKKHDAWKDRNEE
-417 DLKYNERVSRWQQ
+417 VF
-430 LTNDNYNKAEII
+430 NKAELIV
-442 IAKQRHGPIG
+442 AKQRNGPTG
-452 SIKMHF
+452 KVDLYF
-458 DANYTK
+458 DDKYTK
-464 FSDLTTKDYDNIIE
+464 FLGMEK

>member
-1 MQKTF
+1 MQKSY
-6 ESLKDNDIEIIVIAY
+6 ENLKDNDIEIIVLAY
-21 LLKHPELIDTHFE
+21 LLKHSELLDSHFELISAD
-34 YLDNSLFANVENLKI
+34 LFANSENLKI
-49 FNVLEDFHRSQKNVS
+49 FKVLEDFHQKQKNIS
-64 IDTIKNYIPDIQSK
+64 IETVKNYIPDIQSNTLK
-78 THKNLSSQIDQIV
+78 GLSLQIDQIV

-96 FSNYLETL
+96 FKNYLETL
-104 QELHLRRE
+104 QELYLRRE

-117 QNKNNESTTFE
+117 QSKNTEATSFE
-128 TSSNIKDIF
+128 TSNNVKDIF
-137 LDLEKKIF
+137 LDLEKKLF
-145 DLSNIKKDKYE
+145 DLSNFNKDSYE
-156 IRDFSSVT
+156 FKDFATVT
-164 KASLQLI
+164 KSSIKLV

-181 SGIVSG
+181 SGVVSG
-187 FVDLDNMLE
+187 FNDLDNMLG
-196 GLQNSDLIILAGRPS
+196 GLQNSDLVILAGRPS

-226 KYFFQEEDK
+226 KFYSSEEEK

-257 QSKIPSDKLRKGEF
+257 QSKIPSDKLRKGELTE
-271 NEKDSLE
+271 NDSIALSE
-278 LQNTYQEINNLN
+278 TYKEIHNLK

-327 IKPESNRDN
+327 IKPEGNKDN

-357 PVISLSQLSR
+357 PVVSLSQLSR
-367 QVENRDDKR
+367 QVESRDDKR

-404 LERLEPIRKSEED
+404 LQRNEPTRGPDESQESYQKKHDAWKDRNEE
-417 DLKYNERVSRWQQ
+417 VF
-430 LTNDNYNKAEII
+430 NKAELI
-442 IAKQRHGPIG
+442 IAKQRNGPTG
-452 SIKMHF
+452 KVDLYF
-458 DANYTK
+458 DDKYTK
-464 FSDLTTKDYDNIIE
+464 FLGMEK

>member
-1 MQKTF
+1 MQKSF
-6 ESLKDNDIEIIVIAY
+6 ENLKDNDIEIIVLAY
-21 LLKHPELIDTHFE
+21 LLKHPDLLDSHFE
-34 YLDNSLFANVENLKI
+34 DINSDLFANLENLKI
-49 FNVLEDFHRSQKNVS
+49 FKVLNDFHQSQKNIS
-64 IDTIKNYIPDIQSK
+64 IETIKNYIPDIQSQTLK
-78 THKNLSSQIDQIV
+78 DLSSQIDQIV

-96 FSNYLETL
+96 FQNYLESL
-104 QELHLRRE
+104 HELYLRRE
-112 LFKIT
+112 IFKIT
-117 QNKNNESTTFE
+117 QSKNLESTSFD
-128 TSSNIKDIF
+128 TSNSIKSIV
-137 LDLEKKIF
+137 LDLEKKLF
-145 DLSNIKKDKYE
+145 DLSNIKKDSYE
-156 IRDFSSVT
+156 FKDFATVT
-164 KASLQLI
+164 KSSLQI
-171 EKAFKKKGKY
+171 VEKAFKKKGKY
-181 SGIVSG
+181 SGIISG
-187 FVDLDNMLE
+187 FSDLDDKLG

-226 KYFFQEEDK
+226 KYFSSDEENA
-235 GSVVMFSLEMSAEQI
+235 SAVMFSLEMSAEQI

-257 QSKIPSDKLRKGEF
+257 QAKIPSDKLRKGEL

-278 LQNTYQEINNLN
+278 LSNAYQETHKLN

-327 IKPESNRDN
+327 IKPEGNRDN

-357 PVISLSQLSR
+357 PVVALSQLSR

-404 LERLEPIRKSEED
+404 LQRNEPTRSSDETQESYQKKHEAWRNRNEE
-417 DLKYNERVSRWQQ
+417 VF
-430 LTNDNYNKAEII
+430 NKAELI
-442 IAKQRHGPIG
+442 IAKQRNGPTG
-452 SIKMHF
+452 KVDLYF
-458 DANYTK
+458 DDKYTK
-464 FSDLTTKDYDNIIE
+464 FLGMDKNSNK

>member
-1 MQKTF
+1 MQKSY
-6 ESLKDNDIEIIVIAY
+6 ENLKDNDIEIIVLAY
-21 LLKHPELIDTHFE
+21 LLKHSELLDSHFE
-34 YLDNSLFANVENLKI
+34 FISADLFANSENLKI
-49 FNVLEDFHRSQKNVS
+49 FKVLEDFHQKQKNIS
-64 IDTIKNYIPDIQSK
+64 IETVKNYIPDIQSNTLK
-78 THKNLSSQIDQIV
+78 GLSLQIDQIV

-96 FSNYLETL
+96 FKNYLETL
-104 QELHLRRE
+104 QELYLKRE

-117 QNKNNESTTFE
+117 QSKNTEATSFE
-128 TSSNIKDIF
+128 TSNNVKDIF
-137 LDLEKKIF
+137 LDLEKKLF
-145 DLSNIKKDKYE
+145 DLSNFNKDSYE
-156 IRDFSSVT
+156 FKDFATVT
-164 KASLQLI
+164 KSSIKLV

-181 SGIVSG
+181 SGVVSG
-187 FVDLDNMLE
+187 FNDLDNMLG
-196 GLQNSDLIILAGRPS
+196 GLQNSDLVILAGRPS

-226 KYFFQEEDK
+226 KFYSSEEEK

-257 QSKIPSDKLRKGEF
+257 QSKIPSDKLRKGELTE
-271 NEKDSLE
+271 NDSIALSE
-278 LQNTYQEINNLN
+278 TYKEIHNLK

-327 IKPESNRDN
+327 IKPEGNKDN

-357 PVISLSQLSR
+357 PVVSLSQLSR
-367 QVENRDDKR
+367 QVESRDDKR

-404 LERLEPIRKSEED
+404 LQRNEPTRGPDESQESYQKKHDAWKDRNEE
-417 DLKYNERVSRWQQ
+417 VF
-430 LTNDNYNKAEII
+430 NKAELI
-442 IAKQRHGPIG
+442 IAKQRNGPTG
-452 SIKMHF
+452 KVDLYF
-458 DANYTK
+458 DDKYTK
-464 FSDLTTKDYDNIIE
+464 FLGMEK

>member
-1 MQKTF
+1 MQKTY
-6 ESLKDNDIEIIVIAY
+6 ENLKDNDIEIIVIAY
-21 LLKHPELIDTHFE
+21 LLKHPELLDTHFE
-34 YLDNSLFANVENLKI
+34 HINPDLFSNIENLKI
-49 FNVLEDFHRSQKNVS
+49 YKVLNDFHQSQKN
-64 IDTIKNYIPDIQSK
+64 ITIETIKNYIPDIQSNTLK
-78 THKNLSSQIDQIV
+78 DLSSQIDQIV

-96 FSNYLETL
+96 FKSYLETL
-104 QELHLRRE
+104 QELFIRRE

-117 QNKNNESTTFE
+117 QNKNSESTTFN
-128 TSSNIKDIF
+128 TSSNIKDIV
-137 LDLEKKIF
+137 LDLEKKLF
-145 DLSNIKKDKYE
+145 DLSNFKKDNYE
-156 IRDFSSVT
+156 FKDFATVT
-164 KASLQLI
+164 KSSLKI
-171 EKAFKKKGKY
+171 VEKAFKKKGKY

-187 FVDLDNMLE
+187 FEDLDNMLG

-226 KYFFQEEDK
+226 KYFSNEEEEA
-235 GSVVMFSLEMSAEQI
+235 SAVMFSLEMSAEQI

-257 QSKIPSDKLRKGEF
+257 QAKIPSDKLRKGDL

-278 LQNTYQEINNLN
+278 LSNAYQEIHKLN

-327 IKPESNRDN
+327 IKPEGSRDN
-336 RVNELSEI
+336 RVSELSEI

-404 LERLEPIRKSEED
+404 LQRNEPTRGPDETQDSYKKKHDAWKDRNEE
-417 DLKYNERVSRWQQ
+417 VF
-430 LTNDNYNKAEII
+430 NKAELIV
-442 IAKQRHGPIG
+442 AKQRNGPTG
-452 SIKMHF
+452 KVDLYF
-458 DANYTK
+458 DDKYTK
-464 FSDLTTKDYDNIIE
+464 FLGMDKNSKN

>member
-6 ESLKDNDIEIIVIAY
+6 DSLKDNDIEIIVIAY
-21 LLKHPELIDTHFE
+21 LLKHPDLIDTNYE
-34 YLDNSLFANVENLKI
+34 NLDDSLFANIENLKI
-49 FNVLEDFHRSQKNVS
+49 FNVLEDFHKSQKNIS

-78 THKNLSSQIDQIV
+78 THKELSHQIDQIV

-96 FSNYLETL
+96 FANYLETL
-104 QELHLRRE
+104 QDLHLRRE

-117 QNKNNESTTFE
+117 QNKNSETTTFD

-137 LDLEKKIF
+137 LDLEKKLF
-145 DLSNIKKDKYE
+145 DLSNFKKDNYE
-156 IRDFSSVT
+156 FRDFASVT
-164 KASLQLI
+164 KASLKLV
-171 EKAFKKKGKY
+171 EKAFKKKGEY
-181 SGIVSG
+181 SGIISG
-187 FVDLDNMLE
+187 FRDLDNMLG

-226 KYFFQEEDK
+226 KFFSQEQDK

-257 QSKIPSDKLRKGEF
+257 QSKIPSDKLRKGEL
-271 NEKDSLE
+271 NEKDSLK

-307 LRRYKNNY
+307 LRRYKNNN

-367 QVENRDDKR
+367 QVENREDKR

-404 LERLEPIRKSEED
+404 LQRNEPTRGADETQESYQKKHDSWKDRNEE
-417 DLKYNERVSRWQQ
+417 VF
-430 LTNDNYNKAEII
+430 NKAELIV
-442 IAKQRHGPIG
+442 AKQRNGPTGKIELY
-452 SIKMHF
+452 F
-458 DANYTK
+458 DDKFTK
-464 FSDLTTKDYDNIIE
+464 FLGIDKNASN

>member
-1 MQKTF
+1 MQKSY
-6 ESLKDNDIEIIVIAY
+6 ENLKDNDIEIIVLAY
-21 LLKHPELIDTHFE
+21 LLKHSELLDSHFE
-34 YLDNSLFANVENLKI
+34 FISADLFANSENLKI
-49 FNVLEDFHRSQKNVS
+49 FKVLEDFHQKQKNIS
-64 IDTIKNYIPDIQSK
+64 IETVKNYIPDIQSNTLK
-78 THKNLSSQIDQIV
+78 GLSLQIDQIV

-96 FSNYLETL
+96 FKNYLETL
-104 QELHLRRE
+104 QELYLRRE

-117 QNKNNESTTFE
+117 QSKNNEATSFE
-128 TSSNIKDIF
+128 TSNNVKDIF
-137 LDLEKKIF
+137 LDLEKKLF
-145 DLSNIKKDKYE
+145 DLSNFNKDSYE
-156 IRDFSSVT
+156 FKDFATVT
-164 KASLQLI
+164 KSSIKLV

-181 SGIVSG
+181 SGVVSG
-187 FVDLDNMLE
+187 FNDLDNMLG
-196 GLQNSDLIILAGRPS
+196 GLQNSDLVILAGRPS

-226 KYFFQEEDK
+226 KFYSSEEEK

-257 QSKIPSDKLRKGEF
+257 QSKIPSDKLRKGELTE
-271 NEKDSLE
+271 NDSIALSE
-278 LQNTYQEINNLN
+278 TYKEIHNLK

-327 IKPESNRDN
+327 IKPEGNKDN

-357 PVISLSQLSR
+357 PVVSLSQLSR
-367 QVENRDDKR
+367 QVESRDDKR

-404 LERLEPIRKSEED
+404 LQRNEPTRGPDESQESYQKKHDSWKDRNEE
-417 DLKYNERVSRWQQ
+417 VF
-430 LTNDNYNKAEII
+430 NKAELI
-442 IAKQRHGPIG
+442 IAKQRNGPTG
-452 SIKMHF
+452 KVDLYF
-458 DANYTK
+458 DDKYTK
-464 FSDLTTKDYDNIIE
+464 FLGMEK

>member
-1 MQKTF
+1 VQKSY
-6 ESLKDNDIEIIVIAY
+6 ENLKDNDIEIIVLAY
-21 LLKHPELIDTHFE
+21 LLKHSELLDSHFELISSD
-34 YLDNSLFANVENLKI
+34 LFANIENLKI
-49 FNVLEDFHRSQKNVS
+49 FKVLEDFHQSQKNIS
-64 IDTIKNYIPDIQSK
+64 IETVKNYIPDIQSNTLK
-78 THKNLSSQIDQIV
+78 DLSLQIDQIV

-96 FSNYLETL
+96 FKNYLETL
-104 QELHLRRE
+104 QELYLRRE

-117 QNKNNESTTFE
+117 QSKNTETTSFE
-128 TSSNIKDIF
+128 TSNNIKDIF
-137 LDLEKKIF
+137 LDLEKKLF
-145 DLSNIKKDKYE
+145 DLSNFNKDSYE
-156 IRDFSSVT
+156 FKDFATVT
-164 KASLQLI
+164 KSSIQLV

-181 SGIVSG
+181 SGVVSG
-187 FVDLDNMLE
+187 FTDLDNMLG

-226 KYFFQEEDK
+226 KFYSSDEEK

-257 QSKIPSDKLRKGEF
+257 QSKIPSDKLRKGELT
-271 NEKDSLE
+271 EKDSIALSD
-278 LQNTYQEINNLN
+278 TYKEIHNLK

-327 IKPESNRDN
+327 IKPEGNKDN

-357 PVISLSQLSR
+357 PVVSLSQLSR
-367 QVENRDDKR
+367 QVESRDDKR

-404 LERLEPIRKSEED
+404 LQRNEPTRGSDESQESYQKKHDAWKDRNEE
-417 DLKYNERVSRWQQ
+417 VF
-430 LTNDNYNKAEII
+430 NKAELIV
-442 IAKQRHGPIG
+442 AKQRNGPTG
-452 SIKMHF
+452 KVDLYF
-458 DANYTK
+458 DDKYTK
-464 FSDLTTKDYDNIIE
+464 FLGMEK